1 MTPERAIEAVD
12 FLDDANF
19 NNLTQQIIHPR
30 PNSYIYT
37 KAIAESLI
45 LKESSNIPCVI
56 VRPSIVGA
64 SWQEPFPGW
73 IDNFNGPTGLFQV
86 GIFQLNPL
94 RS

>member
-45 LKESSNIPCVI
+45 LK
-56 VRPSIVGA
+56 
-64 SWQEPFPGW
+64 
-73 IDNFNGPTGLFQV
+73 
-86 GIFQLNPL
+86 
-94 RS
+94 